1 MAFGIGLIG
10 AGGNQRLRHVPGF
23 REIEGVEIVN
33 VVNRSRWSSERAAAE
48 FGIPAVSESVEQLL
62 GDPAVDAV
70 CIGTWPYKHLEY
82 ARAALDAGKHV
93 LCEARMACNAG
104 EAEQMLAAKNAH
116 SDLVA
121 QLVPAPFDFRLGKT
135 IKRICA
141 EGGLGD
147 ILEVHL
153 TLMNGSGL
161 DPDAPLHWRHRRDY
175 SGNNIMQLGI
185 FNETIQRWLGDTVR
199 VTADARVVIKSRVD
213 EETGERMQIEI
224 PDSLGILAEMANGA
238 RCTYR
243 VSAVAQGAPQPP
255 SIDIYGSKA
264 TLKWQFGDTAEWAA
278 HGEDWKPLE
287 PDPGTAHD
295 WQVEADFMRS
305 VRDGAP
311 VELTTFEDGVRYMR
325 FTDAV
330 WQSWTTRTTQTIE
343 SLA

>member
-33 VVNRSRWSSERAAAE
+33 VVNRSRRSSERAAAE
-48 FGIPAVSESVEQLL
+48 FGIPAASESVEQLL

-153 TLMNGSGL
+153 ALMNGSGL

-199 VTADARVVIKSRVD
+199 VTADARVAIKSRVD

-264 TLKWQFGDTAEWAA
+264 TLKWQFGDTAQWAV
-278 HGEDWKPLE
+278 HGEDWKALE

-305 VRDGAP
+305 IREGSP
-311 VELTTFEDGVRYMR
+311 VELTSFEDGVRYMR

-330 WQSWTTRTTQTIE
+330 WQSWTTKTTQVIE